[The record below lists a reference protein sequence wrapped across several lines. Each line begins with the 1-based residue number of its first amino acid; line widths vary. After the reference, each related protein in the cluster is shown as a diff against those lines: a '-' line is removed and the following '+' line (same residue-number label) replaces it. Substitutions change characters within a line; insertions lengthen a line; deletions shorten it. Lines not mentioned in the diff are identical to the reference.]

1 MHYVYL
7 MRSISAPEQT
17 YVGCT
22 DDLKSRLKTHN
33 AGGSPH
39 TSKCTP
45 WKLVTYI
52 AFDDRQQAYDFE
64 AYLKTGSGQ
73 AFARKRFWPST

>member
-7 MRSISAPEQT
+7 LRSQSSPNQT
-17 YVGCT
+17 YIGCT
-22 DDLKSRLKTHN
+22 SDLKDRLKTHN

-39 TSKCTP
+39 TSKYVP
-45 WKLVTYI
+45 WALVTYI
-52 AFDDRQQAYDFE
+52 AFDGKRKAMDFE

-73 AFARKRFWPST
+73 AFARKRLWPSP